1 MIALNYNFLFLLY
14 VILITLPFLCQF
26 NYILTKFLFVFKSQ
40 LILTK
45 IKNRMKKKSL
55 VILLLTVSLIIVC
68 KPSKSQII
76 SPFNI
81 ISGDYEIDASES
93 VVDYTQKI
101 LKYKDRYHIALTE
114 LEGRDRSRFYL
125 IEQDK
130 YLPVFADIS
139 DKLRVKDFSIM
150 GDSIYFCGYMN
161 KVDEYF
167 KGSTQGF
174 IAYVSIADLFDN
186 SGNIKYSYSRIPTTT
201 IVKKIK
207 TYHNSRGE
215 RMAVGLGEQLYSAP
229 PYECPVA
236 YDTNR
241 MKIYLNPDPDCW
253 VYPDTNQ
260 YDCFIG
266 YKIIET
272 VLNPAF
278 PYVNPFSL
286 YRNKYSQDNDTL
298 PYEYEEFQDIA
309 ITNNYICL
317 ASTYF
322 FDPSATGHI
331 THNRDIVLR
340 KFDKNDF
347 NNHVSNS
354 IISPIYD
361 NIHGN
366 YGFYLEALDGDNV
379 AVAHISCE
387 YPLGSETR
395 AIVTKVNLNE
405 EPFQFIHSSL
415 VDVDLGQ
422 INIQDIEYIPEIDN
436 LLLLKE
442 KSINGINNILYYV
455 DMYENIYGN
464 TIFGNYTANYLYVPQ
479 EIFPY
484 QRWNNIL
491 RYNRTNFAL
500 IGNIGTKLGL
510 LDNET
515 NNFSLNQCRKYDI
528 KTIHQREINIFTQ
541 FDNLYQCSFAL
552 MYPYAPGFYY
562 YGNTTII
569 HKMDL
574 IVPRV
579 EEIEVKCL
587 KKSDN

>member
-1 MIALNYNFLFLLY
+1 MKMKLL
-14 VILITLPFLCQF
+14 I
-26 NYILTKFLFVFKSQ
+26 
-40 LILTK
+40 
-45 IKNRMKKKSL
+45 
-55 VILLLTVSLIIVC
+55 ILLLTTGLIIVS

-101 LKYKDRYHIALTE
+101 LKYKDRYHITLTE

-139 DKLRVKDFSIM
+139 DKLRVKDFTIM
-150 GDSIYFCGYMN
+150 GDSLYFCGYMN
-161 KVDEYF
+161 TVDECF
-167 KGSTQGF
+167 KGNTQGF
-174 IAYVSIADLFDN
+174 IAYVSISDLFN
-186 SGNIKYSYSRIPTTT
+186 NPGNLQYNYSRIPTTT
-201 IVKKIK
+201 IVRKIK
-207 TYHNSRGE
+207 TYLNSRGE
-215 RMAVGLGEQLYSAP
+215 RMAVGIGSQFYSAP

-236 YDTNR
+236 YDPNPL
-241 MKIYLNPDPDCW
+241 KIDPNPDCW

-266 YKIIET
+266 YKITET
-272 VLNPAF
+272 VLNPAY
-278 PYVNPFSL
+278 PSVNPFSL
-286 YRNKYSQDNDTL
+286 YRHKYSQDNDTL
-298 PYEYEEFQDIA
+298 PYQYEEFQDLV
-309 ITNNYICL
+309 ITDNYICL
-317 ASTYF
+317 ASTYL
-322 FDPSATGHI
+322 FDPYQTGHI
-331 THNRDIVLR
+331 THNKYIILR
-340 KFDKNDF
+340 KFDKEDF
-347 NNHVSNS
+347 NNHITNYINLSS
-354 IISPIYD
+354 SDIAHAD
-361 NIHGN
+361 
-366 YGFYLEALDGDNV
+366 YGFNLEALDIDNV
-379 AVAHISCE
+379 AIAHVACE
-387 YPLGSETR
+387 YPIGSETR
-395 AIVTKVNLNE
+395 TIVTKVNLNQ
-405 EPFQFIHSSL
+405 EPFQYIHSSL

-422 INIQDIEYIPEIDN
+422 INMQDIEYIPEIDN

-442 KSINGINNILYYV
+442 KDIYGINNILYYV

-464 TIFGNYTANYLYVPQ
+464 ATFGNYITNYLYVPQ
-479 EIFPY
+479 EIFPS

-515 NNFSLNQCRKYDI
+515 NNFSVNQCRKYDI
-528 KTIHQREINIFTQ
+528 KTIHQREINGLTQ
-541 FDNLYQCSFAL
+541 FDNLYPCYFDL

-574 IVPRV
+574 IIPRV
-579 EEIEVKCL
+579 EKIEVKCL